1 MGKNGIVSRLIEEA
15 TNNGSNLL
23 DLGNCRLTEIPEE
36 LMEIPLT
43 IEFVNLGRD
52 HNLLGYKKQSVNDF
66 GANNFSNEENLFGKL
81 SQIKNLKK
89 ISLNGCLFG
98 AKKITKVDLCKSLTH
113 IELRWNKLGLHF
125 NNSQEDKLINQLAR
139 LKNLEYLDLSF
150 NYLRYVEL
158 REIGNLTK
166 LTCLNLAWC
175 EAGDVLI
182 KEVQKLTNLKF
193 LDLEFSRLTEKA
205 LEDLKP
211 LVNLEHLSL
220 KYNHIK
226 SNDGDHF
233 KSFKKLIDLNVCGNY
248 FGSSI
253 IEEIASMKYLIHLD
267 ISGSKLTKDSFRQI
281 TRLTKLKSLNVH
293 HTDLNDSNLFD
304 IDSLI
309 NLRVLNLQGNNFT
322 DEGLR
327 KLKSLPRLEEL
338 TLYSCN
344 LTSETIKPLQEC
356 HELKVLN
363 LGENKI
369 DDNGLQYL
377 KPLSKL
383 TELGLCNNKVDGS
396 GLFNIKSHTN
406 LVKLDIARNNIE
418 SSKLDFLEHLV
429 NLQWINISGNQIDDH
444 GLIYLINLKDISAL
458 FVSNNKILGWGLSQL
473 KSLSKLNKLTLSN
486 NLINDIGVK
495 NIKVFPNLLTLHL
508 SSNNISKSS
517 IFKFFKNLV
526 DLSIRDNPFRDVPA
540 SISEKSNCINDLK
553 IWWEEIGDGAKV
565 RPNKTVKLQILGNGN
580 AGKSSTLEA
589 LREGICKE
597 EFKSTHGIVIKPLNY
612 QFNKNEVQFRVWD
625 FGGQEIYYGTHKLFI
640 SSQAVHLIIA
650 EEESERLANEMIR
663 ISDRDNKEEMVLHQ
677 PLQYYIDLSK
687 RESPKSARII
697 AKNKI
702 DLVFNDPLINR
713 TTANNDLPLL
723 EISAKD
729 GTGINDLRKEL
740 AEARNKI
747 LHYKMLMPISWLNVQ
762 QYFTDNLKENIYDRR
777 RLITDNKFEQLCERF
792 GVSEIARDALLE
804 FLHDTGIVY
813 KNDQFLK
820 EIIIIDQEWALDAIY
835 KPLDRKSTFYDEL
848 RNDFKGRVR
857 VKRLFK
863 AFGEGYEIEQK
874 WLFLKLMRSCNLC
887 FSLHR
892 KDEYETEESYYVFP
906 EFLPENETP
915 AVREL
920 WETTSVIEEFTFSPE
935 YLDYSSIQGFIVA
948 LGNKTKLEYIWRNGI
963 LVTTNNGLFKVE
975 IISQIKSIKISIES
989 SAIDSYLWLIIKTF
1003 NSKVHNEGS
1012 VLWLNAKGDILD
1024 LVRLE
1029 EQAKEKTKRQKEF
1042 DSEEGGSAKEQGSID
1057 LKTTLPFVE
1066 QTPPKRLVI
1075 SFASE
1080 NFSELEAIEES
1091 LANYELNGAIQVEY
1105 DNQILD
1111 GRGSWDEKIKDMFLR
1126 ADGYLMLVSLR
1137 YQNVKK
1143 KKYIWNNEIPIIEKR
1158 TKEEN
1163 VFAYCITVSPVR
1175 YNDRLKTF
1183 HVFRNNKEC
1192 LPEKGNARDQY
1203 LVDFVENVIE
1213 KKFLKN
1219 EGSR

>member
-1 MGKNGIVSRLIEEA
+1 MGKNGIVLRLIEEA
-15 TNNGSNLL
+15 TNNGSSLL
-23 DLGNCRLTEIPEE
+23 DLGNCGLTEIPEE
-36 LMEIPLT
+36 LMQIPST
-43 IEFVNLGRD
+43 IESINFGRT
-52 HNLLGYKKQSVNDF
+52 HSLLGDETKCSNNFK
-66 GANNFSNEENLFGKL
+66 ANNFSNDENLFEKL
-81 SQIKNLKK
+81 SKIRSLKKVGLSGCSLRIKNIVK
-89 ISLNGCLFG
+89 IDSCES
-98 AKKITKVDLCKSLTH
+98 ITHLDLG
-113 IELRWNKLGLHF
+113 WNRFDF
-125 NNSQEDKLINQLAR
+125 NTNQSQEDILINQLAQ
-139 LKNLEYLDLSF
+139 LKNLEHLDLRF
-150 NYLRYVEL
+150 NKLRYNEFKGF
-158 REIGNLTK
+158 GNLTK
-166 LTCLNLAWC
+166 LTYLNLAWC
-175 EAGDVLI
+175 EAGDVIMKEIGKLI
-182 KEVQKLTNLKF
+182 NLRF
-193 LDLEFSRLTEKA
+193 LDVELSHLTDRE
-205 LEDLKP
+205 LDNLKP
-211 LVNLEHLSL
+211 LKNLEYLSL
-220 KYNHIK
+220 KYNYIN
-226 SNDGDHF
+226 SEDVSCF
-233 KSFKKLIDLNVCGNY
+233 RSLKKLVHLNVCRNKI
-248 FGSSI
+248 GSSAI
-253 IEEIASMKYLIHLD
+253 QAIASMEHLTHLD
-267 ISGSKLTKDSFRQI
+267 ISANKVSSDGFKSITKLTKL
-281 TRLTKLKSLNVH
+281 RLLDAH
-293 HTDLNDSNLFD
+293 HTNLNDGNLSD

-309 NLRVLNLQGNNFT
+309 NLKVLNLSANNFT
-322 DEGLR
+322 RKGLR
-327 KLKSLPRLEEL
+327 KLQSLPRLEEL

-344 LTSETIKPLQEC
+344 LTSESIEPLQEC

-383 TELGLCNNKVDGS
+383 TELVLCNNKVDGS

-429 NLQWINISGNQIDDH
+429 NLQWINISGNQINDH
-444 GLIYLINLKDISAL
+444 GLIYLINLKDLNTL
-458 FVSNNKILGWGLSQL
+458 FVSNNKIQGWGLSQL
-473 KSLSKLNKLTLSN
+473 KLLNKLNKLTLSN

-495 NIKVFPNLLTLHL
+495 SIKVFTNLLTLHL

-517 IFKFFKNLV
+517 VFKFFKNLV
-526 DLSIRDNPFRDVPA
+526 DLSIRDNQFRDIPA

-553 IWWEEIGDGAKV
+553 IWWEEIGDGTKV
-565 RPNKTVKLQILGNGN
+565 SPNKTVKLQILGNGN
-580 AGKSSTLEA
+580 AGKSSTLKA
-589 LREGICKE
+589 LREGICEE

-640 SSQAVHLIIA
+640 SSQAIHLIIA

-663 ISDRDNKEEMVLHQ
+663 ISDRDNKEEMVSHQ

-713 TTANNDLPLL
+713 TTANNDIPLL
-723 EISAKD
+723 EISAKN

-777 RLITDNKFEQLCERF
+777 RLITNNKFEQLCERF
-792 GVSEIARDALLE
+792 GVSEIARNALLE

-820 EIIIIDQEWALDAIY
+820 GIIIIDQEWALDAIY
-835 KPLDRKSTFYDEL
+835 KPLDRKSSFYDEL

-874 WLFLKLMRSCNLC
+874 WLFLSLMRSCNLC

-892 KDEYETEESYYVFP
+892 KDQCETEESYYVFP

-920 WETTSVIEEFTFSPE
+920 WKTTSVIEEFTFSPE

-963 LVTTNNGLFKVE
+963 LVTTKNGLFKVE
-975 IISQIKSIKISIES
+975 VLPQIKSIKISIES

-1003 NSKVHNEGS
+1003 KSKVYGEGTE
-1012 VLWLNAKGDILD
+1012 WLTPEGDILD

-1029 EQAKEKTKRQKEF
+1029 EQAKEKTKRRREF
-1042 DSEEGGSAKEQGSID
+1042 NSEEGGSEKEKGSIE
-1057 LKTTLPFVE
+1057 LKTSLPFVE
-1066 QTPPKRLVI
+1066 QNPPKRLVI

-1091 LANYELNGAIQVEY
+1091 LANYELNGTIQVEY

-1137 YQNVKK
+1137 YQNAKK

-1175 YNDRLKTF
+1175 YNDRLKAF
-1183 HVFRNNKEC
+1183 HVFRNNEEC
-1192 LPEKGNARDQY
+1192 LPERGNARDQY